1 MPQVCWIL
9 YLNLPSQTLFATGL
23 RVLELFEMCPVIQ
36 IRHNSCISTCM
47 CPTFTFE
54 SSLNRLCKKVVFP
67 TPMFPSTHSVNS
79 CHKVVKQKKHVRL
92 CSHCL
97 SESLVKDHHVC
108 TPGVSIART
117 TNRTNSSQASW
128 QSRLCTTVSRMTLN
142 WWSTFPGL
150 NEVHVAVCNQPL
162 YRGEGKFWSLQWPL
176 WTSNLA
182 GATTC
187 RNTIQ
192 MKWNVVTSVWD
203 LSTPDLASLT

>member
-79 CHKVVKQKKHVRL
+79 CHKVVKQKNMFVCVRIAFP
-92 CSHCL
+92 
-97 SESLVKDHHVC
+97 K
-108 TPGVSIART
+108 VSSKTITSAPRAFLLLEQLTEPIALK
-117 TNRTNSSQASW
+117 QAGKVGCALQYLGW
-128 QSRLCTTVSRMTLN
+128 H
-142 WWSTFPGL
+142 WIG
-150 NEVHVAVCNQPL
+150 EVHSRVWTRYMLPYATNL
-162 YRGEGKFWSLQWPL
+162 FIAEREKFWSLQWPL
-176 WTSNLA
+176 WTSNLS

-187 RNTIQ
+187 RITIQ
-192 MKWNVVTSVWD
+192 MKWNVVSSVWD

>member
-1 MPQVCWIL
+1 MPQVSNT

-79 CHKVVKQKKHVRL
+79 CHKVVKQKNMFVCVRIAFP
-92 CSHCL
+92 
-97 SESLVKDHHVC
+97 K
-108 TPGVSIART
+108 VSSKTITSAPRAFLLLEQPTEPIALKLL
-117 TNRTNSSQASW
+117 

-162 YRGEGKFWSLQWPL
+162 YRGEGKILVASVTALDLKSRWCN
-176 WTSNLA
+176 NLP
-182 GATTC
+182 
-187 RNTIQ
+187 NYYSDE
-192 MKWNVVTSVWD
+192 MKCS
-203 LSTPDLASLT
+203 